1 MRLIQKLRGFDSYI
15 IELTVIITGILLA
28 LAADA
33 SWDYRQDRKQERD
46 VIKALVI
53 EFQKDAEELLEDQS
67 RRLAKIG
74 NFEALTNFSDNLTS
88 PQKADALQ
96 SLLGYRFYAPN
107 HAILDDILSTG
118 RLSLIRSDKI
128 RELIMTFEHERETQI
143 IMESASLDN
152 SSIVM
157 RNYLAT
163 KMDFLALN
171 STDTNRNYYLKNSG
185 QEHIAQI
192 LDDKNFRSLLYLSF
206 RRTRGIHRH
215 ADILLN
221 IVYELQKE
229 LKGNIT

>member
-33 SWDYRQDRKQERD
+33 SWDYQQDRKQKRE
-46 VIKALVI
+46 VIEALVI
-53 EFQKDAEELLEDQS
+53 EFKKDAEELLEDQS
-67 RRLAKIG
+67 LRLARLGSFK
-74 NFEALTNFSDNLTS
+74 ALTNFSNDLTL

-152 SSIVM
+152 SSTLM
-157 RNYLAT
+157 RSYLAT

-171 STDTNRNYYLKNSG
+171 STDINKSYYLENSG
-185 QEHIAQI
+185 QDHIA
-192 LDDKNFRSLLYLSF
+192 
-206 RRTRGIHRH
+206 
-215 ADILLN
+215 
-221 IVYELQKE
+221 
-229 LKGNIT
+229 

>member
-28 LAADA
+28 LADDA
-33 SWDYRQDRKQERD
+33 SWDYQQDRKQERE
-46 VIKALVI
+46 VIEALVI
-53 EFQKDAEELLEDQS
+53 EFKKDAEELLEDQS
-67 RRLAKIG
+67 LRLARLGSFK
-74 NFEALTNFSDNLTS
+74 ALTNFSNDLTL

-152 SSIVM
+152 SSTLM
-157 RNYLAT
+157 RSYLAT

-171 STDTNRNYYLKNSG
+171 STDINKSYYLENSG
-185 QEHIAQI
+185 QDHIAQI

-206 RRTRGIHRH
+206 RRTRGLHRH
-215 ADILLN
+215 ADILLA

-229 LKGNIT
+229 LGSTIS

>member
-33 SWDYRQDRKQERD
+33 SWDYQQDRKQERE

-53 EFQKDAEELLEDQS
+53 EFKKDAEELLEDQS
-67 RRLAKIG
+67 LRLARLGSFK
-74 NFEALTNFSDNLTS
+74 ALTNFSNDLTL

-152 SSIVM
+152 SSTLM
-157 RNYLAT
+157 RSYLAT

-171 STDTNRNYYLKNSG
+171 STDINKSYYLENSG
-185 QEHIAQI
+185 QDHIAQI
-192 LDDKNFRSLLYLSF
+192 LDDENFRSLLYLSF

-215 ADILLN
+215 ADILLD
-221 IVYELQKE
+221 IVYELQEE
-229 LKGNIT
+229 LGSTIS